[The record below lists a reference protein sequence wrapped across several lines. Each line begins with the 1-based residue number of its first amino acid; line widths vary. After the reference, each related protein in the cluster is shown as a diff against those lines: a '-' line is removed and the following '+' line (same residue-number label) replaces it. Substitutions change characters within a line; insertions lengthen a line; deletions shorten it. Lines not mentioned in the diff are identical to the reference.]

1 VDHVHNLIIN
11 PSEYGFPR
19 KLDQMNIM
27 CKLPEVCSLVLVCFP
42 IQIGF
47 IPCFHVFKCKLC
59 LVFSYIFGKCFL
71 LVYSGSSASKTL
83 STEVVVEPGAAQGG
97 GLTGGGGGGSWCQV
111 RVRGG
116 GVEKLWV

>member
-71 LVYSGSSASKTL
+71 LVYSGSSENSID
-83 STEVVVEPGAAQGG
+83 
-97 GLTGGGGGGSWCQV
+97 
-111 RVRGG
+111 RGG
-116 GVEKLWV
+116 GAGGGTRWRINGGWWRWLLVSS